1 MTSEYNNREPVP
13 AVCSLSPEL
22 LVAKWSHSITFEP
35 TFLTEWGAVEK
46 ARSLAFELDTYNGIF
61 VSPQLNC
68 NSRHVMPS
76 KPEKRV
82 RFSGDLDVRVGDAD
96 SHFVQFTVPCRAL
109 KGVTLQGHPG
119 DLQFEM
125 WLYAKMTYDD
135 DAESSNRGT
144 TVVDPQATV
153 CISGTAPSKDECSFM
168 DGTILCPQLH
178 ADSSNR
184 STTVVDP
191 QIAVCLSGTAPCKD
205 VCSIMDGFTHFA
217 QLPHDADENNENAPH
232 RAPGHLEHMQD
243 FTDNIVAALPPW
255 VTTNISVGQW
265 HPCAYMVHS
274 S

>member
-135 DAESSNRGT
+135 DAVPSNRGT
-144 TVVDPQATV
+144 PVVDPQATV
-153 CISGTAPSKDECSFM
+153 CISGIAPGKDE
-168 DGTILCPQLH
+168 
-178 ADSSNR
+178 
-184 STTVVDP
+184 
-191 QIAVCLSGTAPCKD
+191 
-205 VCSIMDGFTHFA
+205 CSIMDGFTHFP
-217 QLPHDADENNENAPH
+217 QLPPDADENHDHARHPV
-232 RAPGHLEHMQD
+232 PGQLDHPQD
-243 FTDNIVAALPPW
+243 FTNNIVAALPPW